1 MVLNVEWNL
10 KPYALNEDQIKQI
23 AHDKGGI
30 YRLSNK
36 KVGIFYVG
44 QSDNL
49 KSRLLEHLSD
59 KEENNCI
66 KKKLEFQAYFRYALL
81 ESEKDRLCAESFM
94 YQNYKKE
101 KECECNDKEP
111 SETPCEINLL

>member
-23 AHDKGGI
+23 PHDKGGI
-30 YRLSNK
+30 YSLSNK
-36 KVGIFYVG
+36 QVGIFYVG

-66 KKKLEFQAYFRYALL
+66 KKKIRISGLFQVRI
-81 ESEKDRLCAESFM
+81 
-94 YQNYKKE
+94 
-101 KECECNDKEP
+101 
-111 SETPCEINLL
+111 T

>member
-10 KPYALNEDQIKQI
+10 KPYVLNEDKIKQV
-23 AHDKGGI
+23 APDKGGI

-59 KEENNCI
+59 KEEN
-66 KKKLEFQAYFRYALL
+66 
-81 ESEKDRLCAESFM
+81 
-94 YQNYKKE
+94 KKE
-101 KECECNDKEP
+101 KSRN
-111 SETPCEINLL
+111 SLIIRN